1 MKRVAVGTNHNM
13 PNALIHHRPKNEL
26 QAKFSMEFCMAI
38 LLLERQGGLEQF
50 TDEVVNRPDV
60 QAMIQKVHFGVH
72 PEAEAAGFD
81 KMTTIIEIE
90 LDGGKVVRGQADFG
104 KGSPANPMTDAELA
118 EKFRQ
123 CAAWGGLDGK
133 TDKGGARS
141 RLAYRRS
148 AGRERA
154 DEVAAPCLKASRR
167 PRSTSPGC
175 VSTCGT
181 AGSGPPLLL
190 LHGNPLTHVS
200 WHKIAPRLAEDF
212 TVVATDLRGYGDS
225 SKPPGGEDHAGYSFR
240 AMAEDQIAVMRSLGF
255 ARFKVCGHDR
265 GGRVAHRMALD
276 HPDAVEKV
284 AFLDIVPTHHML
296 NNIKRQWAVDSYHW
310 FFMAQPYDYPEK
322 MIEAYGFER
331 YIRKKL
337 DKKGVGT
344 AGFTPEAL
352 AEYIRCCTPENIH
365 AVCEDYRAAVGID
378 LVHDEADLA
387 TKLAMPMLVLW
398 GEKSHVNRSYKPI
411 EAWRERALDVR
422 GKMLACGHYPAEQ
435 VPDETY
441 AELRSFFS

>member
-1 MKRVAVGTNHNM
+1 MFEGFTQTSIDVAGVR
-13 PNALIHHRPKNEL
+13 IHLRH
-26 QAKFSMEFCMAI
+26 
-38 LLLERQGGLEQF
+38 
-50 TDEVVNRPDV
+50 
-60 QAMIQKVHFGVH
+60 
-72 PEAEAAGFD
+72 
-81 KMTTIIEIE
+81 
-90 LDGGKVVRGQADFG
+90 
-104 KGSPANPMTDAELA
+104 
-118 EKFRQ
+118 
-123 CAAWGGLDGK
+123 
-133 TDKGGARS
+133 
-141 RLAYRRS
+141 
-148 AGRERA
+148 
-154 DEVAAPCLKASRR
+154 
-167 PRSTSPGC
+167 
-175 VSTCGT
+175 

-240 AMAEDQIAVMRSLGF
+240 AMAEDQLAVMRSLGF
-255 ARFKVCGHDR
+255 TRFRICGHDR

-322 MIEAYGFER
+322 MIEAYGFEN

-441 AELRSFFS
+441 AELRNFFS

>member
-1 MKRVAVGTNHNM
+1 
-13 PNALIHHRPKNEL
+13 
-26 QAKFSMEFCMAI
+26 
-38 LLLERQGGLEQF
+38 
-50 TDEVVNRPDV
+50 
-60 QAMIQKVHFGVH
+60 
-72 PEAEAAGFD
+72 
-81 KMTTIIEIE
+81 
-90 LDGGKVVRGQADFG
+90 
-104 KGSPANPMTDAELA
+104 
-118 EKFRQ
+118 
-123 CAAWGGLDGK
+123 
-133 TDKGGARS
+133 
-141 RLAYRRS
+141 
-148 AGRERA
+148 
-154 DEVAAPCLKASRR
+154 
-167 PRSTSPGC
+167 
-175 VSTCGT
+175 
-181 AGSGPPLLL
+181 
-190 LHGNPLTHVS
+190 
-200 WHKIAPRLAEDF
+200 
-212 TVVATDLRGYGDS
+212 VVATDLRGYGDS
-225 SKPPGGEDHAGYSFR
+225 SKPPGGDDHAGYSFR
-240 AMAEDQIAVMRSLGF
+240 AMAEDQLGVMRSLGF
-255 ARFKVCGHDR
+255 TRFRVCGHDR

-276 HPDAVEKV
+276 HPNAVEKV

-387 TKLAMPMLVLW
+387 TKLAIPMLVLW
-398 GEKSHVNRSYKPI
+398 GEKSHVNRSYRPL

-441 AELRSFFS
+441 AELRNFFS